1 MTNTFITSVI
11 SFFLGIISLHFFR
24 ELPSVALV
32 MIIIVAVGSISWIP
46 QCQKFKPQLFLAY
59 LIGFLWV
66 LLNAKSVVDHRIP
79 DHLEAK
85 PISVV
90 GIIDSIPEH
99 RDNTTRF
106 DFNIQHT
113 LPESLWP
120 NPGRVKLRFRNP
132 TMPLHVGD
140 QLQLTVKLKRPQSYA
155 NPGSFDTERHLFQHH
170 MVAEGTVVNKS
181 SRHENLTPTKINDSV
196 LSHPIDR
203 LRMWL
208 LEKIN
213 RALKNSE
220 YSGVIDALVVG
231 LQSGI
236 TSEQWKVLKDTGT
249 VHLVAIAGL
258 HIAFV
263 TGFVMLIILQ
273 IWQRLPRKL
282 YEIIFPKFLK
292 IPVSLLTAV
301 GGLSIAFFYAA
312 LAGFSIPTQRA
323 VVVISTFM
331 VSILSKRHASVWQNY
346 FLALFIVVLLDPLS
360 TLAPGF
366 WLSFGAVGL
375 ILYGMKGR
383 LHPKGLWWKWGR
395 IQWVLFLGLSPIMLA
410 IFGMT
415 SLIAPLANFIAIPWV
430 GFLVLPFCLLGTL
443 CVTFSTGLGTFFL
456 DIANRSL
463 SLLFPVLQ
471 WLSEFRGATWI
482 NATQPLWSILIGFIG
497 VLLILLP
504 KGFPGKNIGF
514 IFLLPIFL
522 IKPVMVDP
530 NTARVTVLDV
540 GQGLALIVETQGRV
554 LVFDTGPKLNPGFDT
569 GDRVVVPFLATR
581 GRNNIDALV
590 ISHGDNDHAGGARS
604 ILKAMPVKTIITSEP
619 KLFPEYNTMACF
631 AGQQWAWD
639 GVHFEM
645 LHPTTVMTKK
655 RNDHSCVLKVTAG
668 TQSILLTADI
678 EAKSEH
684 SIVENMPEKL
694 PATVMLVP
702 HHGSRTSSTLEFIRA
717 INPQIAIIPV
727 GYLNQYGH
735 PKPDIVE
742 RYKKENIIVL
752 DTVKQG
758 AISFILNQKNHNNSV
773 DIHAYRQENQRY
785 WHSRGF

>member
-181 SRHENLTPTKINDSV
+181 SRHGNLTPTKINDSV

-346 FLALFIVVLLDPLS
+346 F
-360 TLAPGF
+360 
-366 WLSFGAVGL
+366 
-375 ILYGMKGR
+375 
-383 LHPKGLWWKWGR
+383 
-395 IQWVLFLGLSPIMLA
+395 
-410 IFGMT
+410 
-415 SLIAPLANFIAIPWV
+415 
-430 GFLVLPFCLLGTL
+430 
-443 CVTFSTGLGTFFL
+443 
-456 DIANRSL
+456 
-463 SLLFPVLQ
+463 
-471 WLSEFRGATWI
+471 
-482 NATQPLWSILIGFIG
+482 
-497 VLLILLP
+497 
-504 KGFPGKNIGF
+504 
-514 IFLLPIFL
+514 
-522 IKPVMVDP
+522 
-530 NTARVTVLDV
+530 
-540 GQGLALIVETQGRV
+540 
-554 LVFDTGPKLNPGFDT
+554 
-569 GDRVVVPFLATR
+569 
-581 GRNNIDALV
+581 
-590 ISHGDNDHAGGARS
+590 
-604 ILKAMPVKTIITSEP
+604 
-619 KLFPEYNTMACF
+619 
-631 AGQQWAWD
+631 
-639 GVHFEM
+639 
-645 LHPTTVMTKK
+645 
-655 RNDHSCVLKVTAG
+655 
-668 TQSILLTADI
+668 
-678 EAKSEH
+678 
-684 SIVENMPEKL
+684 
-694 PATVMLVP
+694 
-702 HHGSRTSSTLEFIRA
+702 
-717 INPQIAIIPV
+717 
-727 GYLNQYGH
+727 
-735 PKPDIVE
+735 
-742 RYKKENIIVL
+742 
-752 DTVKQG
+752 
-758 AISFILNQKNHNNSV
+758 
-773 DIHAYRQENQRY
+773 
-785 WHSRGF
+785 

>member
-1 MTNTFITSVI
+1 MNTFVITVI

-24 ELPSVALV
+24 ELPSIALV
-32 MIIIVAVGSISWIP
+32 MIIVVALGSISWIP
-46 QCQKFKPQLFLAY
+46 QCQKYKPKLFLAY
-59 LIGFLWV
+59 FIGFLWV
-66 LLNAKSVVDHRIP
+66 LLNAQSVVDHRIP

-106 DFNIQHT
+106 DFDIQHT
-113 LPESLWP
+113 LPQSLWP

-132 TMPLHVGD
+132 SMPLNVGD
-140 QLQLTVKLKRPQSYA
+140 QLQLTVKLKRPQRYA
-155 NPGSFDTERHLFQHH
+155 NPGSFDTERHLFQHRI
-170 MVAEGTVVNKS
+170 VAEGTVVNKS
-181 SRHENLTPTKINDSV
+181 GRHGNAMPTKTNDSV

-208 LEKIN
+208 LDKIN
-213 RALKNSE
+213 HALKNSE

-231 LQSGI
+231 VQSGI
-236 TSEQWKVLKDTGT
+236 TNEQWKILKDTGT

-263 TGFVMLIILQ
+263 TGFAMLIILQ
-273 IWQRLPRKL
+273 IWQRLPRSVH
-282 YEIIFPKFLK
+282 EITFPQFLK
-292 IPVSLLTAV
+292 IPASLLTAM
-301 GGLSIAFFYAA
+301 GGLCIAFFYAT

-323 VVVISTFM
+323 VVVISAFM

-346 FLALFIVVLLDPLS
+346 FLALFIVLLLDPLS

-383 LHPKGLWWKWGR
+383 LQPKGLWWKWGR
-395 IQWVLFLGLSPIMLA
+395 IQWVLFVGLTPIMLA

-443 CVTFSTGLGTFFL
+443 FLTFSTALGTFFL
-456 DIANRSL
+456 NMANGSL
-463 SLLFPVLQ
+463 SCLFPVLQ
-471 WLSEFRGATWI
+471 WFSEFRGATWV
-482 NATQPLWSILIGFIG
+482 NATQPLWTLLIGFMG
-497 VLLILLP
+497 VVLILLP

-514 IFLLPIFL
+514 IFLLPMFL
-522 IKPVMVDP
+522 IKPLMIDP

-540 GQGLALIVETQGRV
+540 GQGLALVVETEGHV

-581 GRNNIDALV
+581 GRKNIDALV

-619 KLFPEYNTMACF
+619 KLFPEHNTMACF
-631 AGQQWAWD
+631 AGQQWTWD

-668 TQSILLTADI
+668 MQSVLLTADI

-684 SIVENMPEKL
+684 SIIENMPEKL

-742 RYKKENIIVL
+742 RYKKENILLL

-758 AISFILNQKNHNNSV
+758 AISFVLNKKSNNNSV
-773 DIHAYRQENQRY
+773 NIQAYRQENQRY
-785 WHSRGF
+785 WHSQ